1 MIEHV
6 CGMCAVLG
14 SNLNTTKKKQR
25 EKIQPPLLIGRPD
38 GETGTGELG
47 AGEWG
52 GVSLGL
58 YHSTPEASKFKF
70 SICSATVI
78 LIHRH

>member
-1 MIEHV
+1 
-6 CGMCAVLG
+6 MCVACVR
-14 SNLNTTKKKQR
+14 SWVQTSTPRRKKQR
-25 EKIQPPLLIGRPD
+25 EKIQPPLLIGKPD